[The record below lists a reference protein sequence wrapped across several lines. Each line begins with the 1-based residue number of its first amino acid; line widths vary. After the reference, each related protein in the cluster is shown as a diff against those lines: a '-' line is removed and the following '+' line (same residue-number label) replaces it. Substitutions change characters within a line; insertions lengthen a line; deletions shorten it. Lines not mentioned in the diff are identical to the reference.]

1 MLLRHNCDGKDL
13 RVIRNMYWKQEA
25 TIRIGYDCSVYKMI
39 CKGVKQGCFFFSP
52 DLFNIYREMILQNIE
67 QHEGVREGAN
77 NIKNVIYADETVLI
91 TDLEEKLQNIFTTVT
106 IKSETKDPN

>member
-1 MLLRHNCDGKDL
+1 
-13 RVIRNMYWKQEA
+13 
-25 TIRIGYDCSVYKMI
+25 
-39 CKGVKQGCFFFSP
+39 
-52 DLFNIYREMILQNIE
+52 MILQNIE

-106 IKSETKDPN
+106 IKSETKDPNWMQRRLSAWSSQNSQCNILCKGEGI